1 LEFLALLAQ
10 VIIVGSLLPDP
21 AHPATYEI
29 LVGTDSVTSA
39 WKLQTQHGSS
49 QVMSIVLDIFLDRPE
64 FQRLR
69 RVIRLGHVYGEGNP
83 LADNI
88 SRGDMQLFHHTCSL
102 LGVKPKRLE
111 VPVVFHQ
118 LIEHVCDE
126 AALLADQPP

>member
-1 LEFLALLAQ
+1 
-10 VIIVGSLLPDP
+10 
-21 AHPATYEI
+21 
-29 LVGTDSVTSA
+29 
-39 WKLQTQHGSS
+39 
-49 QVMSIVLDIFLDRPE
+49 MSIVLDIFLDRRE

-83 LADNI
+83 LVDNI
-88 SRGDMQLFHHTCSL
+88 SRGDMQLFHHTYSL

-111 VPVVFHQ
+111 VPAIFHQ